1 MIDSDYFY
9 DGLGCPMQLQQVCKA
24 LPTGSD
30 KIVND
35 TTSIAASSLCKFNMR
50 LTFDSS
56 GFQSQEPL
64 GLLTITIQPS
74 SMSLRCHLLCIRVSI
89 EPSLAPSLHLSSNL
103 SWTRRARTVAAIR
116 PFSVEDLT
124 ARMFALL
131 LTYLCV
137 LH

>member
-1 MIDSDYFY
+1 MIYSDYVS

-35 TTSIAASSLCKFNMR
+35 TTSIAASSLRKFNMR

-56 GFQSQEPL
+56 ELQSQEPQ

-74 SMSLRCHLLCIRVSI
+74 SMSLRCHLLCSI
-89 EPSLAPSLHLSSNL
+89 ESSLAPSLHLSLDL

-131 LTYLCV
+131 LIYLCG